1 MMDIVCFSQNN
12 WEKRWARKQHLMHK
26 FSLHEKAGKVLY
38 IEPAV
43 TLLRLLVNPFKELSN
58 KENRSRWMRALFSRT
73 TKYNDSLY
81 IYTPIALFVFEWRV
95 YGFYKLNRFLSIIF
109 IRLKMFGLGIK
120 KPVLWLYNP
129 HDHCLLKW
137 FKPRIRSC
145 FDWAEVWTEYFKTV
159 AKIDVPNIE
168 NMENKMLQD
177 VDIVFTCTEY
187 MYDKAKTINNN
198 TYLLRSGADIDF
210 FKGKHD
216 LPNDMKK
223 LPKPI
228 VGYTGTL
235 SARVNVKWVEF
246 LSKQLPNISIVF
258 VGGIHSQDRVDSLS
272 LKKCSNV
279 YLLGLKS
286 YWDIAP
292 YYANIDVFILPYIPE
307 KVQSEVTKIY
317 ECFVTGKPIVVSNL
331 RQFERLKDIVSLA
344 DNKENF
350 VECVKTALKEN
361 GGHKVKLRQELAN
374 SASWIKRVQEI
385 INVLD
390 LAQ

>member
-1 MMDIVCFSQNN
+1 M
-12 WEKRWARKQHLMHK
+12 
-26 FSLHEKAGKVLY
+26 
-38 IEPAV
+38 
-43 TLLRLLVNPFKELSN
+43 
-58 KENRSRWMRALFSRT
+58 
-73 TKYNDSLY
+73 
-81 IYTPIALFVFEWRV
+81 
-95 YGFYKLNRFLSIIF
+95 
-109 IRLKMFGLGIK
+109 
-120 KPVLWLYNP
+120 
-129 HDHCLLKW
+129 
-137 FKPRIRSC
+137 
-145 FDWAEVWTEYFKTV
+145 
-159 AKIDVPNIE
+159 
-168 NMENKMLQD
+168 
-177 VDIVFTCTEY
+177 
-187 MYDKAKTINNN
+187 
-198 TYLLRSGADIDF
+198 
-210 FKGKHD
+210 
-216 LPNDMKK
+216 
-223 LPKPI
+223 
-228 VGYTGTL
+228 
-235 SARVNVKWVEF
+235 
-246 LSKQLPNISIVF
+246 
-258 VGGIHSQDRVDSLS
+258 
-272 LKKCSNV
+272 